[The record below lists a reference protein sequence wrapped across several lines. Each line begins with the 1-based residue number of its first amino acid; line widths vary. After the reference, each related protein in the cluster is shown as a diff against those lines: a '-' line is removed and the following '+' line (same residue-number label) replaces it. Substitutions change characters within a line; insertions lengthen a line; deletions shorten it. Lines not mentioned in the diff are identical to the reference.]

1 MAGARSPEWA
11 APRRAAIIGAIR
23 SGAPQV
29 DFEAPP
35 TADRIVPPE
44 AFLAAF
50 AAWGRAAF
58 GRSGRFTVA
67 VSPAAMTAPLV
78 DAFAVGPI
86 ADERFWR
93 GTHLFLAD
101 SDAGSDPRELRA
113 VARRL
118 PVPASGLHLDVAEGP
133 NPLKAAAYEQE
144 LRAFFAL
151 QGGLLP
157 RFDLVVL
164 ALRADGR
171 LGGLLPGGRA
181 LDEIERLVRA
191 DFDLQR
197 GQYVATLTPPVIRN
211 AAAIVV
217 AAPRNARD
225 AVASQI
231 VAGAR
236 EAARLPLAALRAAV
250 ARVSVVAALPAIDS
264 AAAPS
269 GS

>member
-1 MAGARSPEWA
+1 MPDARSSEWA
-11 APRRAAIIGAIR
+11 ARRRASIIGAIR
-23 SGAPQV
+23 SGALRV
-29 DFEAPP
+29 DFEAP
-35 TADRIVPPE
+35 ADRVVPPD
-44 AFLAAF
+44 AFLAEF
-50 AAWGRAAF
+50 AARGRAAF
-58 GRSGRFTVA
+58 GRSGRFAVA
-67 VSPAAMTAPLV
+67 VSPAALTAPLV
-78 DAFAVGPI
+78 DAFAVGPL

-93 GTHLFLAD
+93 ATHVFLAD
-101 SDAGSDPRELRA
+101 SDAGTDRRELRA

-144 LRAFFAL
+144 LRAFFGL
-151 QGGLLP
+151 QAGLLP

-164 ALRADGR
+164 ALGPDGR

-191 DFDLQR
+191 DFDLAR
-197 GQYVATLTPPVIRN
+197 GQYVVTLTPPVIRN
-211 AAAIVV
+211 AASIVV
-217 AAPRNARD
+217 ATARGARD
-225 AVASQI
+225 AIASQI

-250 ARVSVVAALPAIDS
+250 SRVSVVPALPATEP